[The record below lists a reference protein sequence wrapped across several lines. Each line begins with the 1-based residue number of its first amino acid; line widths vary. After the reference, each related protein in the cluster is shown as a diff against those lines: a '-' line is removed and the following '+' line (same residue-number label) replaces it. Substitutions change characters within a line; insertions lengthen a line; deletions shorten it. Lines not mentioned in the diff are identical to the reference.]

1 MNSSTA
7 AKASLSISISTSC
20 PTHNPSRGRRPGW
33 SSTCSEAAEW
43 TEEDADLARD
53 TIENSYE
60 LEDAM
65 MDVVSSENY
74 EPTLETVT
82 KDLSTQHDQAHA
94 LL

>member
-1 MNSSTA
+1 V
-7 AKASLSISISTSC
+7 
-20 PTHNPSRGRRPGW
+20 
-33 SSTCSEAAEW
+33 AAEW

-65 MDVVSSENY
+65 MDVVSSDSY

-82 KDLSTQHDQAHA
+82 KDQSQ
-94 LL
+94 